1 MCKLRNRL
9 SGTENASERR
19 SGAAR
24 AASGRRRPDGTGLPR
39 RFARAHTAG
48 IAENG
53 VRNRYNHAFRAPVTC
68 YRANYRLPGAFRR
81 PALSANRKHSMFI
94 QRLSTYARRIAL
106 IALLQFAAI
115 ATASAFPAAA
125 SAPGASG
132 TDASVPA
139 ISLNDAVAQLKQ
151 MQAEQDRIK
160 QQTSTASNSKELD
173 ALGDATQEL
182 STDVAKLQSELVPQR
197 AQVQAQLDVLG
208 PAPAEGAAPETP
220 AVAKQR
226 ATLTARK
233 TQLDAALK
241 QAADQK
247 TNLAN
252 LTEQFAKLHR
262 GLLKNQLAFRS
273 GGIFSAQFWLPLFHL
288 PPDDVQRLED
298 FNDELRDMLRSS
310 WVPGQRPITA
320 LLLIASFAMW
330 LGGRRLIE
338 RGLAWICLN
347 RLPPTRLR
355 RSALALS
362 TALSTFLATAFAVQI
377 LYLAVARHYELT
389 PALTDLWDQFAK
401 LAATCALIAGLGRAL
416 LCTKHP
422 SWRLPALADPV
433 ALAMKPFP
441 GILAA
446 LLLMSGTLE
455 SINRIVD
462 TSLSV
467 TLFGRGIVSL
477 VVALTVGASLLRS
490 NRARSVLAA
499 AGEAPEQRST
509 LAGLIHAGVTLAIVV
524 SLIALL
530 IGYVTV
536 ARFITYELVW
546 FEIVLCATYI
556 LIQLTRDASESLFSA
571 SLSTGQQIKNL
582 FALEDRHLDQAR
594 TVLSG
599 FGTSLLML
607 IAAIAL
613 LTGGFGTT
621 PGDLLD
627 SAVAMIGSQ
636 RLQSLN
642 IMPDRI
648 LNAVIGF
655 AIGFYLLRSLRRWL
669 DGEFMPA
676 LGMDTGMRVSL
687 ITLFT
692 NVGYVLLVLMTLG
705 LLGVRW
711 NNLAWIVSAL
721 SVGIGFGLQEI
732 VKNFVS
738 GLILLTER
746 PVKVGD
752 MISIAGVEGDIRRI
766 NVRATEIQLSDR
778 STVIVPNS
786 QLISQ
791 NLRNVTM
798 GNSTQGVA
806 TLVLTF
812 PLNTDPEQVRDL
824 LLDAYRTHEAI
835 LEKPAP
841 SVTFSQLAPDGITLS
856 VTGYVS
862 SPRIASSTKSDLL
875 FEILKQLRA
884 AGITLSS
891 PQMLVVQNMPAVEK

>member
-1 MCKLRNRL
+1 M
-9 SGTENASERR
+9 S
-19 SGAAR
+19 
-24 AASGRRRPDGTGLPR
+24 
-39 RFARAHTAG
+39 
-48 IAENG
+48 
-53 VRNRYNHAFRAPVTC
+53 
-68 YRANYRLPGAFRR
+68 
-81 PALSANRKHSMFI
+81 I

-106 IALLQFAAI
+106 FALLQFAAI
-115 ATASAFPAAA
+115 ATASAFPTAA

-132 TDASVPA
+132 VGAPVPA
-139 ISLNDAVAQLKQ
+139 ISLGEAVAQLKQ
-151 MQAEQDRIK
+151 MQVQQDRIK
-160 QQTSTASNSKELD
+160 QQTSNATNSKELD
-173 ALGDATQEL
+173 ELAEATQEL
-182 STDVAKLQSELVPQR
+182 SADVDKLQSQLAPQR
-197 AQVQAQLDVLG
+197 TQVQAQLDVLG
-208 PAPAEGAAPETP
+208 PPPAPGASPETP
-220 AVAKQR
+220 AVEQQR
-226 ATLTARK
+226 ATLNARK
-233 TQLDAALK
+233 AQIDAALK

-252 LTEQFAKLHR
+252 LNDQFSKLHR
-262 GLLKNQLAFRS
+262 SLLKNQLAFRS
-273 GGIFSAQFWLPLFHL
+273 GSIFGAQFWMPLFHL
-288 PPDDVQRLED
+288 SPDDVQRLDD

-310 WVPGQRPITA
+310 WTPGQRA
-320 LLLIASFAMW
+320 LTTLLMIAAFAVW
-330 LGGRRLIE
+330 LGGRRIVE
-338 RGLAWICLN
+338 RGLAWFCLN

-355 RSALALS
+355 RSALALATAFS
-362 TALSTFLATAFAVQI
+362 TLLATAVAVQI
-377 LYLAVARHYELT
+377 LYLALARHAELT
-389 PALTDLWDQFAK
+389 SSMTDLWDQFAK
-401 LAATCALIAGLGRAL
+401 LAVTCALIAGLGRAL

-441 GILAA
+441 GVLAA

-477 VVALTVGASLLRS
+477 VVTLTVGASILRA
-490 NRARSVLAA
+490 NRVRSALAA
-499 AGEAPEQRST
+499 SGESPEDRST

-524 SLIALL
+524 SLGALL
-530 IGYVTV
+530 IGYITV

-546 FEIVLCATYI
+546 FEIVLCSVYI
-556 LIQLTRDASESLFSA
+556 MTQLTRDASESLFSA
-571 SLSTGQQIKNL
+571 NLSTGKQIKHL
-582 FALEDRHLDQAR
+582 FALDDRHLDQAH
-594 TVLSG
+594 TVVSG
-599 FGTSLLML
+599 LGTSLLML
-607 IAAIAL
+607 VAAIAL

-621 PGDLLD
+621 PSDLLD
-627 SAVAMIGSQ
+627 SALAMIGGQ

-648 LNAVIGF
+648 MNAVIGF
-655 AIGFYLLRSLRRWL
+655 AIGFYLLRSVRRWL

-676 LGMDTGMRVSL
+676 LGMDAGMRVSL

-711 NNLAWIVSAL
+711 SNLAWIVSAL

-752 MISIAGVEGDIRRI
+752 MVSIAGVEGDIRRI

-791 NLRNVTM
+791 NVRNVTM

-806 TLVLTF
+806 TLMLTF

-824 LLDAYRTHEAI
+824 LLDAYREHPAI

-856 VTGYVS
+856 VTGYVA

-884 AGITLSS
+884 AQITLST
-891 PQMLVVQNMPAVEK
+891 PQMLVVQNMPASDGATRHE

>member
-1 MCKLRNRL
+1 M
-9 SGTENASERR
+9 S
-19 SGAAR
+19 
-24 AASGRRRPDGTGLPR
+24 
-39 RFARAHTAG
+39 
-48 IAENG
+48 
-53 VRNRYNHAFRAPVTC
+53 
-68 YRANYRLPGAFRR
+68 
-81 PALSANRKHSMFI
+81 I

-125 SAPGASG
+125 SAPVASG
-132 TDASVPA
+132 VGAAAPA
-139 ISLNDAVAQLKQ
+139 ISLPDAIAQLKQ
-151 MQAEQDRIK
+151 MQAELDRIK

-173 ALGDATQEL
+173 ALDDSAQEL
-182 STDVAKLQSELVPQR
+182 STDVAKLQSDLTPQR

-208 PAPAEGAAPETP
+208 PAPAEGAAPEAP

-226 ATLTARK
+226 AALDARK
-233 TQLDAALK
+233 TQIDAALK

-247 TNLAN
+247 TSLTN

-262 GLLKNQLAFRS
+262 SLLKNQLAFRS
-273 GGIFSAQFWLPLFHL
+273 GSIFSAQFWLPLFHL
-288 PPDDVQRLED
+288 SPDDRQRLED
-298 FNDELRDMLRSS
+298 FDDELFDMLRSS
-310 WVPGQRPITA
+310 WAPGQRAITTV
-320 LLLIASFAMW
+320 LLIAAFAAW

-338 RGLAWICLN
+338 RGLAWIALN

-362 TALSTFLATAFAVQI
+362 TALSTFLATAIAIQI

-389 PALTDLWDQFAK
+389 PSLTDLWDQFAK

-422 SWRLPALADPV
+422 TWRLPALADPV

-441 GILAA
+441 SILAG
-446 LLLMSGTLE
+446 LLLVSGTLE

-477 VVALTVGASLLRS
+477 VVALTVGASLLRA
-490 NRARSVLAA
+490 NRARSALAA

-509 LAGLIHAGVTLAIVV
+509 LAGLIHAGVTLAIVA

-530 IGYVTV
+530 IGYITV

-556 LIQLTRDASESLFSA
+556 LIQLTRDASESLFSS
-571 SLSTGQQIKNL
+571 SLSTGQQIKHL

-613 LTGGFGTT
+613 VTGGFGTT

-752 MISIAGVEGDIRRI
+752 MVSIAGVEGDIRRI

-791 NLRNVTM
+791 NVRNVTM
-798 GNSTQGVA
+798 GNNTQGVA

-824 LLDAYRTHEAI
+824 LLDAYREHPAI
-835 LEKPAP
+835 LDKPAP

-891 PQMLVVQNMPAVEK
+891 PQMLVVQNMPANEGPTPHES

>member
-1 MCKLRNRL
+1 M
-9 SGTENASERR
+9 S
-19 SGAAR
+19 
-24 AASGRRRPDGTGLPR
+24 
-39 RFARAHTAG
+39 
-48 IAENG
+48 
-53 VRNRYNHAFRAPVTC
+53 
-68 YRANYRLPGAFRR
+68 
-81 PALSANRKHSMFI
+81 I

-106 IALLQFAAI
+106 FALLQFAAL
-115 ATASAFPAAA
+115 ATASAFPGAA
-125 SAPGASG
+125 SAPSASG
-132 TDASVPA
+132 VGVSVPT

-151 MQAEQDRIK
+151 MQVQQDRIK
-160 QQTSTASNSKELD
+160 QQTSNATNSKELD
-173 ALGDATQEL
+173 GLGEATQEL
-182 STDVAKLQSELVPQR
+182 SADVEKLQSELAPQR
-197 AQVQAQLDVLG
+197 TQIQAQLDVLG
-208 PAPAEGAAPETP
+208 PPPAPGASPETP
-220 AVAKQR
+220 AVAQQR
-226 ATLTARK
+226 ATLNARK
-233 TQLDAALK
+233 TQIEAALK

-247 TNLAN
+247 ANLAN
-252 LTEQFAKLHR
+252 LNDQFAKLHR
-262 GLLKNQLAFRS
+262 SLLRNQLAFRS
-273 GGIFSAQFWLPLFHL
+273 GSIFGAQFWLPLFHL
-288 PPDDVQRLED
+288 SPDDVQRLED

-310 WVPGQRPITA
+310 WTPGQRAITT
-320 LLLIASFAMW
+320 LLLIAALAVW
-330 LGGRRLIE
+330 LGGRRLVE
-338 RGLAWICLN
+338 RGLAWFCLN

-355 RSALALS
+355 RSALALATAFS
-362 TALSTFLATAFAVQI
+362 TLLATAVAVQV
-377 LYLAVARHYELT
+377 LYLALARHYELT
-389 PALTDLWDQFAK
+389 PSMSDLWDQFAK
-401 LAATCALIAGLGRAL
+401 LAVTCALIAGLGRAL

-433 ALAMKPFP
+433 ALAMRPFP
-441 GILAA
+441 GVLAA

-467 TLFGRGIVSL
+467 TLLGRGIVSL
-477 VVALTVGASLLRS
+477 VVALTVGASILRA
-490 NRARSVLAA
+490 NRVRTALAA
-499 AGEAPEQRST
+499 SGEAPEERST

-524 SLIALL
+524 SLVALL
-530 IGYVTV
+530 IGYITV

-546 FEIVLCATYI
+546 FEIVLCSVYI
-556 LIQLTRDASESLFSA
+556 LTQLTRDASESLFSA
-571 SLSTGQQIKNL
+571 NLSSGKQIKHL
-582 FALEDRHLDQAR
+582 FALDDRHLEQAH
-594 TVLSG
+594 TVVSG
-599 FGTSLLML
+599 LGTSLLML
-607 IAAIAL
+607 VAAIAL
-613 LTGGFGTT
+613 VTGGFGTT
-621 PGDLLD
+621 PSDLLD
-627 SAVAMIGSQ
+627 SAIAMIGGQ

-655 AIGFYLLRSLRRWL
+655 AIGFYLLRSVRRWL
-669 DGEFMPA
+669 DNEFMPA
-676 LGMDTGMRVSL
+676 LGMDAGMRVSL
-687 ITLFT
+687 VTLFT

-711 NNLAWIVSAL
+711 SNLAWIVSAL

-752 MISIAGVEGDIRRI
+752 MVSIAGVEGDIRRI

-791 NLRNVTM
+791 NVRNVTM

-806 TLVLTF
+806 TLMLTF

-824 LLDAYRTHEAI
+824 LLDAYREHPAI
-835 LEKPAP
+835 LDKPAP

-862 SPRIASSTKSDLL
+862 SPRIAASTKSDLL

-884 AGITLSS
+884 AQITLST
-891 PQMLVVQNMPAVEK
+891 PQMLVVQNMPALEK

>member
-1 MCKLRNRL
+1 M
-9 SGTENASERR
+9 S
-19 SGAAR
+19 
-24 AASGRRRPDGTGLPR
+24 
-39 RFARAHTAG
+39 
-48 IAENG
+48 
-53 VRNRYNHAFRAPVTC
+53 
-68 YRANYRLPGAFRR
+68 
-81 PALSANRKHSMFI
+81 I

-106 IALLQFAAI
+106 FALLQFAVI
-115 ATASAFPAAA
+115 ATASAFPTAA

-132 TDASVPA
+132 VGVPVPT
-139 ISLNDAVAQLKQ
+139 ISLGDAVAQLKQ
-151 MQAEQDRIK
+151 MQVQQDRIK
-160 QQTSTASNSKELD
+160 QQTSNATNSKELD
-173 ALGDATQEL
+173 ELGDATQEL
-182 STDVAKLQSELVPQR
+182 SADVDKLQSQLAPQR
-197 AQVQAQLDVLG
+197 TQVQAQLDVLG
-208 PAPAEGAAPETP
+208 PPPAPGASPETP
-220 AVAKQR
+220 AVAQQR
-226 ATLTARK
+226 AALNARK
-233 TQLDAALK
+233 AQIDAALK

-252 LTEQFAKLHR
+252 LNDQFSKLHR
-262 GLLKNQLAFRS
+262 SLLKNQLAFRS
-273 GGIFSAQFWLPLFHL
+273 GSIFGAQFWLPLFHL
-288 PPDDVQRLED
+288 SPDDVQRLDD

-310 WVPGQRPITA
+310 WTPGQRA
-320 LLLIASFAMW
+320 LTTLLVIAALAAW
-330 LGGRRLIE
+330 LGGRRIVE
-338 RGLAWICLN
+338 RGLAWFCLN

-355 RSALALS
+355 RSALALATAFS
-362 TALSTFLATAFAVQI
+362 TLLATAVAVQI
-377 LYLAVARHYELT
+377 LYLALARHAELT
-389 PALTDLWDQFAK
+389 SSMTDLWDQFAK
-401 LAATCALIAGLGRAL
+401 LAVTCALIAGLGRAL

-441 GILAA
+441 GVLAA

-477 VVALTVGASLLRS
+477 VVALTVGASILRA
-490 NRARSVLAA
+490 NRVRSALAA
-499 AGEAPEQRST
+499 SGEAPEDRST

-524 SLIALL
+524 SLGALL
-530 IGYVTV
+530 IGYITV

-546 FEIVLCATYI
+546 FEIVLCSVYI
-556 LIQLTRDASESLFSA
+556 MTQLTRDASESLFSA
-571 SLSTGQQIKNL
+571 NLSTGKQIKHL
-582 FALEDRHLDQAR
+582 FALDDRHLDQAH
-594 TVLSG
+594 TVVSG
-599 FGTSLLML
+599 LGTSLLML
-607 IAAIAL
+607 VAAIAL

-621 PGDLLD
+621 PSDLLD
-627 SAVAMIGSQ
+627 SAVAMIGGQ

-648 LNAVIGF
+648 MNAVIGF
-655 AIGFYLLRSLRRWL
+655 AIGFYLLRSVRRWL
-669 DGEFMPA
+669 DSEFMPA
-676 LGMDTGMRVSL
+676 LGMDAGMRVSL

-711 NNLAWIVSAL
+711 SNLAWIVSAL

-752 MISIAGVEGDIRRI
+752 MVSIAGVEGDIRRI

-791 NLRNVTM
+791 NVRNVTM

-806 TLVLTF
+806 TLMLTF

-824 LLDAYRTHEAI
+824 LLDAYREHPAI
-835 LEKPAP
+835 LDKPAP

-856 VTGYVS
+856 VTGYVA
-862 SPRIASSTKSDLL
+862 SPRIASATKSDLL

-884 AGITLSS
+884 SQITLST
-891 PQMLVVQNMPAVEK
+891 PQMLVVQNMPAVDGSTRHE

>member
-1 MCKLRNRL
+1 
-9 SGTENASERR
+9 
-19 SGAAR
+19 
-24 AASGRRRPDGTGLPR
+24 
-39 RFARAHTAG
+39 
-48 IAENG
+48 
-53 VRNRYNHAFRAPVTC
+53 
-68 YRANYRLPGAFRR
+68 
-81 PALSANRKHSMFI
+81 MFI
-94 QRLSTYARRIAL
+94 QRLSTYAARIAL
-106 IALLQFAAI
+106 IALLQCAAV
-115 ATASAFPAAA
+115 ASASAFPAAA

-132 TDASVPA
+132 VGAPVPT
-139 ISLNDAVAQLKQ
+139 ISLTEAVAQLKQ
-151 MQAEQDRIK
+151 MQIQQDRIK
-160 QQTSTASNSKELD
+160 QRTSAATNSKELD

-182 STDVAKLQSELVPQR
+182 SADVEKLQSELVPQR
-197 AQVQAQLDVLG
+197 AQIQAQLDVLG
-208 PAPAEGAAPETP
+208 PPPAPGASPETP
-220 AVAKQR
+220 AVAQQR
-226 ATLTARK
+226 ATLNARK
-233 TQLDAALK
+233 AQIDAALK
-241 QAADQK
+241 QAAEQK

-252 LTEQFAKLHR
+252 LSDQFAKLHR
-262 GLLKNQLAFRS
+262 SLLRNQLAFRS
-273 GGIFSAQFWLPLFHL
+273 GSIFGAQFWLPLFHL
-288 PPDDVQRLED
+288 PPDDVQRLDD
-298 FNDELRDMLRSS
+298 FDSELRDMLRSS
-310 WVPGQRPITA
+310 WTPGQRAITT
-320 LLLIASFAMW
+320 LLLVAALAVW
-330 LGGRRLIE
+330 LAGRRMAE
-338 RGLAWICLN
+338 RGLAWVCLN

-362 TALSTFLATAFAVQI
+362 TAISTLVATAVAVQI
-377 LYLAVARHYELT
+377 LYLALARHYEPT
-389 PALTDLWDQFAK
+389 PAITDLWDQFAK
-401 LAATCALIAGLGRAL
+401 LAVTCALIAGLGRAL

-441 GILAA
+441 GVLAA
-446 LLLMSGTLE
+446 LLLVSGTLE
-455 SINRIVD
+455 SINRIAD

-477 VVALTVGASLLRS
+477 VVALTVGASLLRA
-490 NRARSVLAA
+490 NRVRSAIAA
-499 AGEAPEQRST
+499 AGDAPEQRST

-524 SLIALL
+524 SLLALA
-530 IGYVTV
+530 IGYITV

-546 FEIVLCATYI
+546 FEIVLCSVFI
-556 LIQLTRDASESLFSA
+556 LTQLTRDASESVFSA
-571 SLSTGQQIKNL
+571 NLATGKQIKHL
-582 FALEDRHLDQAR
+582 FALDDRHLEQAH
-594 TVLSG
+594 TVVSG
-599 FGTSLLML
+599 LGTSLLML
-607 IAAIAL
+607 VAAIAL

-621 PGDLLD
+621 PSDLLD
-627 SAVAMIGSQ
+627 SAIAMIGGQ

-655 AIGFYLLRSLRRWL
+655 AIGFYLLRSVRRWL
-669 DGEFMPA
+669 DNEFLPA
-676 LGMDTGMRVSL
+676 LGMDAGMRASL
-687 ITLFT
+687 VTLFA

-705 LLGVRW
+705 LLGVKW
-711 NNLAWIVSAL
+711 SNLAWIVSAL

-806 TLVLTF
+806 TLMLTF

-824 LLDAYRTHEAI
+824 LLDAYREHPAI
-835 LEKPAP
+835 LDKPAP

-862 SPRIASSTKSDLL
+862 SPRIAASTKSDLL
-875 FEILKQLRA
+875 FEILKRLRA
-884 AGITLSS
+884 AQITLSS
-891 PQMLVVQNMPAVEK
+891 PQMLVVQNMPAADG

>member
-1 MCKLRNRL
+1 M
-9 SGTENASERR
+9 
-19 SGAAR
+19 
-24 AASGRRRPDGTGLPR
+24 
-39 RFARAHTAG
+39 
-48 IAENG
+48 
-53 VRNRYNHAFRAPVTC
+53 
-68 YRANYRLPGAFRR
+68 
-81 PALSANRKHSMFI
+81 

-115 ATASAFPAAA
+115 ATASAFPSPA

-132 TDASVPA
+132 VGVPVPA
-139 ISLNDAVAQLKQ
+139 ISLSDALAQLKQ
-151 MQAEQDRIK
+151 MQVQQDRIK
-160 QQTSTASNSKELD
+160 QQTSTATNSKELD
-173 ALGDATQEL
+173 ELGDATQEL
-182 STDVAKLQSELVPQR
+182 SADVDKLQSQLVPQR
-197 AQVQAQLDVLG
+197 TQVQAQLDVLG
-208 PAPAEGAAPETP
+208 PPPAPGASPETP
-220 AVAKQR
+220 AVAQQR
-226 ATLTARK
+226 AALNARK
-233 TQLDAALK
+233 AQIDAALK
-241 QAADQK
+241 QVADQK
-247 TNLAN
+247 TNLSN
-252 LTEQFAKLHR
+252 LNDQFAKLHR
-262 GLLKNQLAFRS
+262 SLLRNQLAFRS
-273 GGIFSAQFWLPLFHL
+273 GSIFGAQFWLPLFHL
-288 PPDDVQRLED
+288 SPDDVRRLED

-310 WVPGQRPITA
+310 WTPGQRAITT
-320 LLLIASFAMW
+320 LLLIAALAAW
-330 LGGRRLIE
+330 LGGRRIVE
-338 RGLAWICLN
+338 RGLAWVCLN

-362 TALSTFLATAFAVQI
+362 TALATLLATAVAVQV
-377 LYLAVARHYELT
+377 LYLALARHYELT
-389 PALTDLWDQFAK
+389 PSMTDLWDQFAK
-401 LAATCALIAGLGRAL
+401 LAVTCALIAGLGRAL

-441 GILAA
+441 GVLAA
-446 LLLMSGTLE
+446 LLLISGTIE

-477 VVALTVGASLLRS
+477 VVALTVGASILRA
-490 NRARSVLAA
+490 NRVRSALAA
-499 AGEAPEQRST
+499 SGEAPEDRST
-509 LAGLIHAGVTLAIVV
+509 LAGLIHAGVTVAIVV
-524 SLIALL
+524 SLVALL
-530 IGYVTV
+530 IGYITV

-546 FEIVLCATYI
+546 FEIVLCSVYI
-556 LIQLTRDASESLFSA
+556 LTQLTRDASESLFSVN
-571 SLSTGQQIKNL
+571 LSTGKQIKHL
-582 FALEDRHLDQAR
+582 FALDDRHLDQAH
-594 TVLSG
+594 TVVSG
-599 FGTSLLML
+599 LGTSLLML
-607 IAAIAL
+607 VAAIAL

-621 PGDLLD
+621 PSDLLD
-627 SAVAMIGSQ
+627 SAVAMVGGQ

-648 LNAVIGF
+648 MNAVIGF
-655 AIGFYLLRSLRRWL
+655 AIGFYLLRSVRRWL

-676 LGMDTGMRVSL
+676 LGMDAGMRVSL

-705 LLGVRW
+705 LLGVKW
-711 NNLAWIVSAL
+711 SNLAWIVSAL

-752 MISIAGVEGDIRRI
+752 MVSIAGVEGDIRRI

-791 NLRNVTM
+791 NVRNVTM

-806 TLVLTF
+806 TLMLTF

-824 LLDAYRTHEAI
+824 LLDAYREHPAI
-835 LEKPAP
+835 LDKPAP

-884 AGITLSS
+884 AKITLST
-891 PQMLVVQNMPAVEK
+891 PQMLVVQNMPSGDGAPRQES

>member
-1 MCKLRNRL
+1 M
-9 SGTENASERR
+9 S
-19 SGAAR
+19 
-24 AASGRRRPDGTGLPR
+24 
-39 RFARAHTAG
+39 
-48 IAENG
+48 
-53 VRNRYNHAFRAPVTC
+53 
-68 YRANYRLPGAFRR
+68 
-81 PALSANRKHSMFI
+81 I

-125 SAPGASG
+125 SAPVASG
-132 TDASVPA
+132 VGAAAPA
-139 ISLNDAVAQLKQ
+139 ISLPDAIAQLKQ
-151 MQAEQDRIK
+151 MQAELDRIK

-173 ALGDATQEL
+173 ALDDSAQEL
-182 STDVAKLQSELVPQR
+182 STDVAKLQSDLTPQR

-208 PAPAEGAAPETP
+208 PAPAEGAAPEAP

-226 ATLTARK
+226 AALDARK
-233 TQLDAALK
+233 TQIDAALK

-247 TNLAN
+247 TSLTN

-262 GLLKNQLAFRS
+262 SLLKNQLAFRS
-273 GGIFSAQFWLPLFHL
+273 GSIFSAQFWLPLFHL
-288 PPDDVQRLED
+288 SPDDRQRLED
-298 FNDELRDMLRSS
+298 FDDELFDMLRSS
-310 WVPGQRPITA
+310 WVPGQRAITTV
-320 LLLIASFAMW
+320 LLIAAFAAW

-338 RGLAWICLN
+338 RGLAWIALN

-362 TALSTFLATAFAVQI
+362 TALSTFLATAIAIQI

-389 PALTDLWDQFAK
+389 PSLTDLWDQFAK

-441 GILAA
+441 SILAG
-446 LLLMSGTLE
+446 LLLVSGTLE

-477 VVALTVGASLLRS
+477 VVALTVGASLLRA
-490 NRARSVLAA
+490 NRARSALAA

-509 LAGLIHAGVTLAIVV
+509 LAGLIHAGVTLAIVA

-530 IGYVTV
+530 IGYITV

-556 LIQLTRDASESLFSA
+556 LIQLTRDASESLFSS
-571 SLSTGQQIKNL
+571 SLSTGQQIKHL

-613 LTGGFGTT
+613 VTGGFGTT

-752 MISIAGVEGDIRRI
+752 MVSIAGVEGDIRRI

-791 NLRNVTM
+791 NVRNVTM

-824 LLDAYRTHEAI
+824 LLDAYREHPAI
-835 LEKPAP
+835 LDKPAP
-841 SVTFSQLAPDGITLS
+841 SVTFSQLAPDGITLN

-891 PQMLVVQNMPAVEK
+891 PQMLVVQNMPANDGPTPHES

>member
-1 MCKLRNRL
+1 M
-9 SGTENASERR
+9 S
-19 SGAAR
+19 
-24 AASGRRRPDGTGLPR
+24 
-39 RFARAHTAG
+39 
-48 IAENG
+48 
-53 VRNRYNHAFRAPVTC
+53 
-68 YRANYRLPGAFRR
+68 
-81 PALSANRKHSMFI
+81 I
-94 QRLSTYARRIAL
+94 QRLSTYVRRIAL
-106 IALLQFAAI
+106 FALLQFAAL

-125 SAPGASG
+125 SAPTASG
-132 TDASVPA
+132 VGVPVPT
-139 ISLNDAVAQLKQ
+139 ISLSDAVARLKQ
-151 MQAEQDRIK
+151 TQVQQDRIK
-160 QQTSTASNSKELD
+160 QQTSNATNSKELD
-173 ALGDATQEL
+173 ELGDATQEL
-182 STDVAKLQSELVPQR
+182 SADVEKLHGQLAPQR
-197 AQVQAQLDVLG
+197 TQVQAQLDVLG
-208 PAPAEGAAPETP
+208 PPPAPGASPETP
-220 AVAKQR
+220 AVAQQR
-226 ATLTARK
+226 ATLNARK
-233 TQLDAALK
+233 TQIEAALK

-247 TNLAN
+247 ANLAN
-252 LTEQFAKLHR
+252 LNDQFAKLHR
-262 GLLKNQLAFRS
+262 SLLKNQLAFRS
-273 GGIFSAQFWLPLFHL
+273 GSIFAAQFWLPLFHL
-288 PPDDVQRLED
+288 SPDDVQRLED

-310 WVPGQRPITA
+310 WTPGQRAVTT
-320 LLLIASFAMW
+320 LLLIAAVAAW
-330 LGGRRLIE
+330 LGGRRVVE
-338 RGLAWICLN
+338 RGLAWFCLN

-355 RSALALS
+355 RSALALATAFS
-362 TALSTFLATAFAVQI
+362 TLLATAVAVQI
-377 LYLAVARHYELT
+377 LYLALARHYELT
-389 PALTDLWDQFAK
+389 PSMSDLWDQFAK
-401 LAATCALIAGLGRAL
+401 LAVTCALIAGLGRAL

-433 ALAMKPFP
+433 ALAMRPFP
-441 GILAA
+441 GVLAA

-477 VVALTVGASLLRS
+477 VVTLTVGASLLRA
-490 NRARSVLAA
+490 NRERAALAA
-499 AGEAPEQRST
+499 AGESPEQRST

-524 SLIALL
+524 SLVALL
-530 IGYVTV
+530 IGYITV

-546 FEIVLCATYI
+546 FEIVLCGVYI
-556 LIQLTRDASESLFSA
+556 LTQLTRDASESLFSA
-571 SLSTGQQIKNL
+571 NLSTGKQIKHL
-582 FALEDRHLDQAR
+582 FALDDRHLEQAH
-594 TVLSG
+594 TVVSG
-599 FGTSLLML
+599 LGTSLLML
-607 IAAIAL
+607 VAAIAL

-621 PGDLLD
+621 PSDLLD
-627 SAVAMIGSQ
+627 SAVAMIGGQ

-648 LNAVIGF
+648 LNAGIGLT
-655 AIGFYLLRSLRRWL
+655 IGFYLLRSVRRWL
-669 DGEFMPA
+669 DSEFMPA

-711 NNLAWIVSAL
+711 SNLAWIVSAL

-752 MISIAGVEGDIRRI
+752 MVSIAGVEGDIRRI

-791 NLRNVTM
+791 NVRNVTM

-806 TLVLTF
+806 TLMLTF

-824 LLDAYRTHEAI
+824 LLDAYCEHPAI
-835 LEKPAP
+835 LDKPAP

-856 VTGYVS
+856 VTGYVA

-884 AGITLSS
+884 AKITLST
-891 PQMLVVQNMPAVEK
+891 PQMLVVQNMPASDGSARHEP

>member
-1 MCKLRNRL
+1 M
-9 SGTENASERR
+9 S
-19 SGAAR
+19 
-24 AASGRRRPDGTGLPR
+24 
-39 RFARAHTAG
+39 
-48 IAENG
+48 
-53 VRNRYNHAFRAPVTC
+53 
-68 YRANYRLPGAFRR
+68 
-81 PALSANRKHSMFI
+81 I

-106 IALLQFAAI
+106 FALLQFAAI
-115 ATASAFPAAA
+115 ATASAFPTAA

-132 TDASVPA
+132 VGAPVPA
-139 ISLNDAVAQLKQ
+139 ISLGDAVAQLKQ
-151 MQAEQDRIK
+151 MQVQQDRIK
-160 QQTSTASNSKELD
+160 QQTSNATNSKELD
-173 ALGDATQEL
+173 ELAEATQEL
-182 STDVAKLQSELVPQR
+182 SADVDKLQSQLAPQR
-197 AQVQAQLDVLG
+197 TQVQAQLDVLG
-208 PAPAEGAAPETP
+208 PPPAPGASPETP
-220 AVAKQR
+220 AVEQQR
-226 ATLTARK
+226 ATLNARK
-233 TQLDAALK
+233 AQIDAALK

-252 LTEQFAKLHR
+252 LNDQFSKLHR
-262 GLLKNQLAFRS
+262 SLLKNQLAFRS
-273 GGIFSAQFWLPLFHL
+273 GSIFGAQFWMPLFHL
-288 PPDDVQRLED
+288 SPDDVQRLDD

-310 WVPGQRPITA
+310 WTPGQRA
-320 LLLIASFAMW
+320 LTTLLMIAAFAVW
-330 LGGRRLIE
+330 LGGRRIVE
-338 RGLAWICLN
+338 RGLAWFCLN

-355 RSALALS
+355 RSALALATAFS
-362 TALSTFLATAFAVQI
+362 TLLATAVAVQI
-377 LYLAVARHYELT
+377 LYLALARHAELT
-389 PALTDLWDQFAK
+389 SSMTDLWDQFAK
-401 LAATCALIAGLGRAL
+401 LAVTCALIAGLGRAL

-441 GILAA
+441 GVLAA

-477 VVALTVGASLLRS
+477 VVALTVGASILRA
-490 NRARSVLAA
+490 NRVRSALAA
-499 AGEAPEQRST
+499 SGESPEDRST

-524 SLIALL
+524 SLGALL
-530 IGYVTV
+530 IGYITV

-546 FEIVLCATYI
+546 FEIVLCSVYI
-556 LIQLTRDASESLFSA
+556 MTQLTRDASESLFSA
-571 SLSTGQQIKNL
+571 NLSTGKQIKHL
-582 FALEDRHLDQAR
+582 FALDDRHLDQAH
-594 TVLSG
+594 TVVSG
-599 FGTSLLML
+599 LGTSLLML
-607 IAAIAL
+607 VAAIAL

-621 PGDLLD
+621 PSDLLD
-627 SAVAMIGSQ
+627 SALAMIGGQ

-648 LNAVIGF
+648 MNAVIGF
-655 AIGFYLLRSLRRWL
+655 AIGFYLLRSARRWL

-676 LGMDTGMRVSL
+676 LGMDAGMRVSL

-711 NNLAWIVSAL
+711 SNLAWIVSAL

-752 MISIAGVEGDIRRI
+752 MVSIAGVEGDIRRI

-791 NLRNVTM
+791 NVRNVTM

-806 TLVLTF
+806 TLMLTF

-824 LLDAYRTHEAI
+824 LLDAYREHPAI

-856 VTGYVS
+856 VTGYVA

-884 AGITLSS
+884 AQITLST
-891 PQMLVVQNMPAVEK
+891 PQMLVVQNMPASDGATRHE

>member
-1 MCKLRNRL
+1 M
-9 SGTENASERR
+9 S
-19 SGAAR
+19 
-24 AASGRRRPDGTGLPR
+24 
-39 RFARAHTAG
+39 
-48 IAENG
+48 
-53 VRNRYNHAFRAPVTC
+53 
-68 YRANYRLPGAFRR
+68 
-81 PALSANRKHSMFI
+81 I

-106 IALLQFAAI
+106 FALLQFAAL
-115 ATASAFPAAA
+115 ATASAFPGAA
-125 SAPGASG
+125 SAPSASG
-132 TDASVPA
+132 VGVPVPT
-139 ISLNDAVAQLKQ
+139 ISLSDAVAQLKQ
-151 MQAEQDRIK
+151 MQVQQDRIK
-160 QQTSTASNSKELD
+160 QQTSNATNSKELD
-173 ALGDATQEL
+173 GLGEATQEL
-182 STDVAKLQSELVPQR
+182 SADVEKLQSELAPQR
-197 AQVQAQLDVLG
+197 TQIQAQLDVLG
-208 PAPAEGAAPETP
+208 PPPAPGASPETP
-220 AVAKQR
+220 AVAQQR
-226 ATLTARK
+226 ATLNARK
-233 TQLDAALK
+233 MQIEAALK

-247 TNLAN
+247 ANLAN
-252 LTEQFAKLHR
+252 LNDQFAKLHR
-262 GLLKNQLAFRS
+262 SLLRNQLAFRS
-273 GGIFSAQFWLPLFHL
+273 GSIFGAQFWLPLFHL
-288 PPDDVQRLED
+288 SPDDVQRLED

-310 WVPGQRPITA
+310 WTPGQRAITT
-320 LLLIASFAMW
+320 LLLIAALAVW
-330 LGGRRLIE
+330 LGGRRLLE
-338 RGLAWICLN
+338 RGLAWFCLN

-355 RSALALS
+355 RSALALATAFS
-362 TALSTFLATAFAVQI
+362 TLLATAVAVQV
-377 LYLAVARHYELT
+377 LYLALARHYELT
-389 PALTDLWDQFAK
+389 PSMSDLWDQFAK
-401 LAATCALIAGLGRAL
+401 LAVTCALIAGLGRAL

-433 ALAMKPFP
+433 ALAMRPFP
-441 GILAA
+441 GVLAA

-477 VVALTVGASLLRS
+477 VVALTVGASILRA
-490 NRARSVLAA
+490 NRVRTALAA
-499 AGEAPEQRST
+499 SGEAPEERST

-530 IGYVTV
+530 IGYITV

-546 FEIVLCATYI
+546 FEIVLCSVYI
-556 LIQLTRDASESLFSA
+556 LTQLTRDASESLFSA
-571 SLSTGQQIKNL
+571 NLSSGKQIKHL
-582 FALEDRHLDQAR
+582 FALDDRHLEQAH
-594 TVLSG
+594 TVVSG
-599 FGTSLLML
+599 LGTSLLML
-607 IAAIAL
+607 VAAIAL
-613 LTGGFGTT
+613 VTGGFGTT
-621 PGDLLD
+621 PSDLLD
-627 SAVAMIGSQ
+627 SAIAMIGGQ

-655 AIGFYLLRSLRRWL
+655 AIGFYLLRSVRRWL
-669 DGEFMPA
+669 DNEFMPA
-676 LGMDTGMRVSL
+676 LGMDAGMRVSL
-687 ITLFT
+687 VTLFT

-711 NNLAWIVSAL
+711 SNLAWIVSAL

-752 MISIAGVEGDIRRI
+752 MVSIAGVEGDIRRI

-791 NLRNVTM
+791 NVRNVTM

-806 TLVLTF
+806 TLMLTF

-824 LLDAYRTHEAI
+824 LLDAYREHPAI
-835 LEKPAP
+835 LDKPAP

-856 VTGYVS
+856 VTGYVA
-862 SPRIASSTKSDLL
+862 SPRIAASTKSDLL

-884 AGITLSS
+884 AQITLST
-891 PQMLVVQNMPAVEK
+891 PQMLVVQNMPALEGATRQEPEPEANIRAHTGRSA

>member
-1 MCKLRNRL
+1 M
-9 SGTENASERR
+9 S
-19 SGAAR
+19 
-24 AASGRRRPDGTGLPR
+24 
-39 RFARAHTAG
+39 
-48 IAENG
+48 
-53 VRNRYNHAFRAPVTC
+53 
-68 YRANYRLPGAFRR
+68 
-81 PALSANRKHSMFI
+81 I

-106 IALLQFAAI
+106 FALLQFAAI
-115 ATASAFPAAA
+115 AAASAFPTAA

-132 TDASVPA
+132 VGVPVPT
-139 ISLNDAVAQLKQ
+139 ISLGDAVAQLKQ
-151 MQAEQDRIK
+151 MQVQQDRIK
-160 QQTSTASNSKELD
+160 QQTSNATNSKELD
-173 ALGDATQEL
+173 ELGDATQEL
-182 STDVAKLQSELVPQR
+182 SADVDKLQSQLAPQR
-197 AQVQAQLDVLG
+197 TQVQAQLDVLG
-208 PAPAEGAAPETP
+208 PPPAPGASPETP
-220 AVAKQR
+220 AVAQQR
-226 ATLTARK
+226 ATLNARK
-233 TQLDAALK
+233 AQIDAALK

-252 LTEQFAKLHR
+252 LNDQFSKLHR
-262 GLLKNQLAFRS
+262 SLLKNQLAFRS
-273 GGIFSAQFWLPLFHL
+273 GSIFGAQFWLPLFHL
-288 PPDDVQRLED
+288 SPDDVQRLDD

-310 WVPGQRPITA
+310 WTPGQRA
-320 LLLIASFAMW
+320 LTTLLVIAALAAW
-330 LGGRRLIE
+330 LGGRRIVE
-338 RGLAWICLN
+338 RGLAWFCLN

-355 RSALALS
+355 RSALALATAFS
-362 TALSTFLATAFAVQI
+362 TLLATAVAVQI
-377 LYLAVARHYELT
+377 LYLALARHAELT
-389 PALTDLWDQFAK
+389 SSMTDLWDQFAK
-401 LAATCALIAGLGRAL
+401 LAVTCALIAGLGRAL

-433 ALAMKPFP
+433 ALAMRPFP
-441 GILAA
+441 GVLAA

-477 VVALTVGASLLRS
+477 VVALTVGASILRA
-490 NRARSVLAA
+490 NRVRSALAA
-499 AGEAPEQRST
+499 SGEAPEDRST

-524 SLIALL
+524 SLGALL
-530 IGYVTV
+530 IGYITV

-546 FEIVLCATYI
+546 FEIVLCSVYI
-556 LIQLTRDASESLFSA
+556 MTQLTRDASESLFSA
-571 SLSTGQQIKNL
+571 NLSTGKQIKHL
-582 FALEDRHLDQAR
+582 FALDDRHLDQAH
-594 TVLSG
+594 TVVSG
-599 FGTSLLML
+599 LGTSLLML
-607 IAAIAL
+607 VAAIAL

-621 PGDLLD
+621 PSDLLD
-627 SAVAMIGSQ
+627 SAVAMIGGQ

-648 LNAVIGF
+648 MNAVIGF
-655 AIGFYLLRSLRRWL
+655 AIGFYLLRSVRRWL
-669 DGEFMPA
+669 DSEFMPA
-676 LGMDTGMRVSL
+676 LGMDAGMRVSL

-705 LLGVRW
+705 LLGVKW
-711 NNLAWIVSAL
+711 SNLAWIVSAL

-752 MISIAGVEGDIRRI
+752 MVSIAGVEGDIRRI

-791 NLRNVTM
+791 NVRNVTM

-806 TLVLTF
+806 TLMLTF

-824 LLDAYRTHEAI
+824 LLDAYREHPAI
-835 LEKPAP
+835 LDKPAP

-856 VTGYVS
+856 VTGYVA
-862 SPRIASSTKSDLL
+862 SPRIASTTKSDLL

-884 AGITLSS
+884 SQITLST
-891 PQMLVVQNMPAVEK
+891 PQMLVVQNMPAVDGSTRHE

>member
-1 MCKLRNRL
+1 M
-9 SGTENASERR
+9 S
-19 SGAAR
+19 
-24 AASGRRRPDGTGLPR
+24 
-39 RFARAHTAG
+39 
-48 IAENG
+48 
-53 VRNRYNHAFRAPVTC
+53 
-68 YRANYRLPGAFRR
+68 
-81 PALSANRKHSMFI
+81 I

-106 IALLQFAAI
+106 FALLQFAAI
-115 ATASAFPAAA
+115 ATASAFPTAA

-132 TDASVPA
+132 VGAPVPA
-139 ISLNDAVAQLKQ
+139 ISLGEAVAQLKQ
-151 MQAEQDRIK
+151 MQVQQDRIK
-160 QQTSTASNSKELD
+160 QQTSNATNSKELD
-173 ALGDATQEL
+173 ELAEATQEL
-182 STDVAKLQSELVPQR
+182 SADVDKLQSQLAPQR
-197 AQVQAQLDVLG
+197 TQVQAQLDVLG
-208 PAPAEGAAPETP
+208 PPPAPGASPETP
-220 AVAKQR
+220 AVEQQR
-226 ATLTARK
+226 ATLNARK
-233 TQLDAALK
+233 AQIDAALK

-252 LTEQFAKLHR
+252 LNDQFSKLHR
-262 GLLKNQLAFRS
+262 SLLKNQLAFRS
-273 GGIFSAQFWLPLFHL
+273 GSIFGAQFWMPLFHL
-288 PPDDVQRLED
+288 SPDDVQRLDD

-310 WVPGQRPITA
+310 WTPGQRA
-320 LLLIASFAMW
+320 LTTLLMIAAFAVW
-330 LGGRRLIE
+330 LGGRRIVE
-338 RGLAWICLN
+338 RGLAWFCLN

-355 RSALALS
+355 RSALALATAFS
-362 TALSTFLATAFAVQI
+362 TLLATAVAVQI
-377 LYLAVARHYELT
+377 LYLALARHAELT
-389 PALTDLWDQFAK
+389 SSMTDLWDQFAK
-401 LAATCALIAGLGRAL
+401 LAVTCALIAGLGRAL

-441 GILAA
+441 GVLAA

-477 VVALTVGASLLRS
+477 VVALTVGASILRA
-490 NRARSVLAA
+490 NRVRSALAA
-499 AGEAPEQRST
+499 SGESPEDRST

-524 SLIALL
+524 SLGALL
-530 IGYVTV
+530 IGYITV

-546 FEIVLCATYI
+546 FEIVLCSVYI
-556 LIQLTRDASESLFSA
+556 MTQLTRDASESLFSA
-571 SLSTGQQIKNL
+571 NLSTGKQIKHL
-582 FALEDRHLDQAR
+582 FALDDRHLDQAH
-594 TVLSG
+594 TVVSG
-599 FGTSLLML
+599 LGTSLLML
-607 IAAIAL
+607 VAAIAL

-621 PGDLLD
+621 PSDLLD
-627 SAVAMIGSQ
+627 SALAMIGGQ

-648 LNAVIGF
+648 MNAVIGF
-655 AIGFYLLRSLRRWL
+655 AIGFYLLRSVRRWL

-676 LGMDTGMRVSL
+676 LGMDAGMRVSL

-711 NNLAWIVSAL
+711 SNLAWIVSAL

-752 MISIAGVEGDIRRI
+752 MVSIAGVEGDIRRI

-791 NLRNVTM
+791 NVRNVTM

-806 TLVLTF
+806 TLMLTF

-824 LLDAYRTHEAI
+824 LLDAYREHPAI

-856 VTGYVS
+856 VTGYVA
-862 SPRIASSTKSDLL
+862 SPRIASSTKGDLL

-884 AGITLSS
+884 AQITLST
-891 PQMLVVQNMPAVEK
+891 PQMLVVQNMPASDGATRHE

>member
-1 MCKLRNRL
+1 M
-9 SGTENASERR
+9 S
-19 SGAAR
+19 
-24 AASGRRRPDGTGLPR
+24 
-39 RFARAHTAG
+39 
-48 IAENG
+48 
-53 VRNRYNHAFRAPVTC
+53 
-68 YRANYRLPGAFRR
+68 
-81 PALSANRKHSMFI
+81 I

-106 IALLQFAAI
+106 FALLQFAAI
-115 ATASAFPAAA
+115 ATASAFPTAA

-132 TDASVPA
+132 VGVPVPT
-139 ISLNDAVAQLKQ
+139 ISLSDAVAQLKQ
-151 MQAEQDRIK
+151 MQVQQDRIK
-160 QQTSTASNSKELD
+160 QQTSNATNSKELD
-173 ALGDATQEL
+173 ELGDATQEL
-182 STDVAKLQSELVPQR
+182 SADVDKLQSQLAPQR
-197 AQVQAQLDVLG
+197 TQVQAQLDVLG
-208 PAPAEGAAPETP
+208 PPPAPGASPETP
-220 AVAKQR
+220 AVEQQR
-226 ATLTARK
+226 ATLNARK
-233 TQLDAALK
+233 AQIDAALK

-252 LTEQFAKLHR
+252 LNDQFSKLHR
-262 GLLKNQLAFRS
+262 SLLKNQLAFRS
-273 GGIFSAQFWLPLFHL
+273 GSIFGAQFWLPLFHL
-288 PPDDVQRLED
+288 SPDDVQRLDD

-310 WVPGQRPITA
+310 WTPGQRA
-320 LLLIASFAMW
+320 LTTLLMIAALAVW
-330 LGGRRLIE
+330 LGGRRIVE
-338 RGLAWICLN
+338 RGLAWFCLN

-355 RSALALS
+355 RSALALATAFS
-362 TALSTFLATAFAVQI
+362 TLLATAVAVQI
-377 LYLAVARHYELT
+377 LYLALARHSELT
-389 PALTDLWDQFAK
+389 SSMTDLWDQFAK
-401 LAATCALIAGLGRAL
+401 LAVTCALIAGLGRAL

-441 GILAA
+441 GVLAA

-477 VVALTVGASLLRS
+477 VVALTVGASILRA
-490 NRARSVLAA
+490 NRVRSALAA
-499 AGEAPEQRST
+499 SGEAPEDRST

-524 SLIALL
+524 SLGALL
-530 IGYVTV
+530 IGYITV

-546 FEIVLCATYI
+546 FEIVLCSVYI
-556 LIQLTRDASESLFSA
+556 MTQLTRDASESLFSA
-571 SLSTGQQIKNL
+571 NLSTGRQIKHL
-582 FALEDRHLDQAR
+582 FALDDRHLDQAH
-594 TVLSG
+594 TVVSG
-599 FGTSLLML
+599 LGTSLLML
-607 IAAIAL
+607 VAAIAL

-621 PGDLLD
+621 PSDLLD
-627 SAVAMIGSQ
+627 SAVAMIGGQ

-648 LNAVIGF
+648 MNAVIGF
-655 AIGFYLLRSLRRWL
+655 AIGFYLLRSVRRWL
-669 DGEFMPA
+669 DSEFMPA
-676 LGMDTGMRVSL
+676 LGMDAGMRVSL

-692 NVGYVLLVLMTLG
+692 NVGYVLLVLMALG

-711 NNLAWIVSAL
+711 SNLAWIVSAL

-752 MISIAGVEGDIRRI
+752 MVSIAGVEGDIRRI

-791 NLRNVTM
+791 NVRNVTM

-806 TLVLTF
+806 TLMLTF

-824 LLDAYRTHEAI
+824 LLDAYREHPAI
-835 LEKPAP
+835 LDKPAP

-856 VTGYVS
+856 VTGYVA
-862 SPRIASSTKSDLL
+862 SPRIASATKSDLL
-875 FEILKQLRA
+875 FEILKQLRTSQ
-884 AGITLSS
+884 ITLST
-891 PQMLVVQNMPAVEK
+891 PQMLVVQNMPAIDGSAPHK

>member
-1 MCKLRNRL
+1 
-9 SGTENASERR
+9 
-19 SGAAR
+19 
-24 AASGRRRPDGTGLPR
+24 
-39 RFARAHTAG
+39 
-48 IAENG
+48 
-53 VRNRYNHAFRAPVTC
+53 
-68 YRANYRLPGAFRR
+68 
-81 PALSANRKHSMFI
+81 MFI

-106 IALLQFAAI
+106 FALLQFAAI
-115 ATASAFPAAA
+115 ATASAFPTAA

-132 TDASVPA
+132 VGVPVPT
-139 ISLNDAVAQLKQ
+139 ISLNDAVARLKQ
-151 MQAEQDRIK
+151 MQVQQDRIK
-160 QQTSTASNSKELD
+160 QQTSNATNSKELD
-173 ALGDATQEL
+173 ELGDATQEL
-182 STDVAKLQSELVPQR
+182 SADVDKLQSQLAPQR
-197 AQVQAQLDVLG
+197 TQVQAQLDVLG
-208 PAPAEGAAPETP
+208 PPPAPGASPETP
-220 AVAKQR
+220 AVEQQR
-226 ATLTARK
+226 ETLNARK
-233 TQLDAALK
+233 AQIDAALK

-252 LTEQFAKLHR
+252 LNDQFAKLHR
-262 GLLKNQLAFRS
+262 SLLKNQLAFRS
-273 GGIFSAQFWLPLFHL
+273 GSIFGAQFWLPLFHL
-288 PPDDVQRLED
+288 SPDDVQRLED

-310 WVPGQRPITA
+310 WTPGQRAITT
-320 LLLIASFAMW
+320 LLLIAALAAW
-330 LGGRRLIE
+330 LGGRRVVE
-338 RGLAWICLN
+338 RGLAWFCLN

-355 RSALALS
+355 RSALALATAFS
-362 TALSTFLATAFAVQI
+362 TLLATAVAVQI
-377 LYLAVARHYELT
+377 LYLALARHSELT
-389 PALTDLWDQFAK
+389 SSMTDLWDQFAK
-401 LAATCALIAGLGRAL
+401 LAVTCALIAGLGRAL

-441 GILAA
+441 GVLAA

-477 VVALTVGASLLRS
+477 VVALTVGASILHA
-490 NRARSVLAA
+490 NRVRTALAA
-499 AGEAPEQRST
+499 SGEAPEQRST

-524 SLIALL
+524 SLVALL
-530 IGYVTV
+530 IGYITV

-546 FEIVLCATYI
+546 FEIVVCSVYI
-556 LIQLTRDASESLFSA
+556 LTQLTRDASESLFSA
-571 SLSTGQQIKNL
+571 NLSTGKQIKHL
-582 FALEDRHLDQAR
+582 FALDDRHLDQAH
-594 TVLSG
+594 TVVSG
-599 FGTSLLML
+599 LGTSLLML

-621 PGDLLD
+621 PSDLLD
-627 SAVAMIGSQ
+627 SAVAMIGGQ

-655 AIGFYLLRSLRRWL
+655 AIGFYLLRSVRRWL

-676 LGMDTGMRVSL
+676 LGMDAGMRVSL

-711 NNLAWIVSAL
+711 SNLAWIVSAL

-752 MISIAGVEGDIRRI
+752 MVSIAGVEGDIRRI

-806 TLVLTF
+806 TLMLTF

-824 LLDAYRTHEAI
+824 LLDAYREHPAI
-835 LEKPAP
+835 LDKPAP

-856 VTGYVS
+856 VTGYVA

-884 AGITLSS
+884 AQITLST
-891 PQMLVVQNMPAVEK
+891 PQMLVVQNMPASDASAPHE

>member
-1 MCKLRNRL
+1 
-9 SGTENASERR
+9 
-19 SGAAR
+19 
-24 AASGRRRPDGTGLPR
+24 
-39 RFARAHTAG
+39 
-48 IAENG
+48 
-53 VRNRYNHAFRAPVTC
+53 
-68 YRANYRLPGAFRR
+68 
-81 PALSANRKHSMFI
+81 
-94 QRLSTYARRIAL
+94 
-106 IALLQFAAI
+106 
-115 ATASAFPAAA
+115 
-125 SAPGASG
+125 
-132 TDASVPA
+132 
-139 ISLNDAVAQLKQ
+139 
-151 MQAEQDRIK
+151 
-160 QQTSTASNSKELD
+160 
-173 ALGDATQEL
+173 
-182 STDVAKLQSELVPQR
+182 
-197 AQVQAQLDVLG
+197 
-208 PAPAEGAAPETP
+208 
-220 AVAKQR
+220 
-226 ATLTARK
+226 
-233 TQLDAALK
+233 
-241 QAADQK
+241 
-247 TNLAN
+247 
-252 LTEQFAKLHR
+252 
-262 GLLKNQLAFRS
+262 
-273 GGIFSAQFWLPLFHL
+273 
-288 PPDDVQRLED
+288 
-298 FNDELRDMLRSS
+298 
-310 WVPGQRPITA
+310 
-320 LLLIASFAMW
+320 
-330 LGGRRLIE
+330 
-338 RGLAWICLN
+338 
-347 RLPPTRLR
+347 
-355 RSALALS
+355 
-362 TALSTFLATAFAVQI
+362 
-377 LYLAVARHYELT
+377 
-389 PALTDLWDQFAK
+389 
-401 LAATCALIAGLGRAL
+401 
-416 LCTKHP
+416 
-422 SWRLPALADPV
+422 
-433 ALAMKPFP
+433 MKPFP
-441 GILAA
+441 AILAA
-446 LLLMSGTLE
+446 LLLVSGTLE

-477 VVALTVGASLLRS
+477 VVALTVGASLLRA
-490 NRARSVLAA
+490 NRARAALAA

-509 LAGLIHAGVTLAIVV
+509 LAGLIHAGVTLAIVA

-530 IGYVTV
+530 IGYITV

-556 LIQLTRDASESLFSA
+556 LIQLTRDASESLFSS
-571 SLSTGQQIKNL
+571 SLSTGQQIKHL

-613 LTGGFGTT
+613 VTGGFGTT

-648 LNAVIGF
+648 MNAVIGF

-752 MISIAGVEGDIRRI
+752 MVSIAGVEGDIRRI

-791 NLRNVTM
+791 NVRNVTM

-824 LLDAYRTHEAI
+824 LLDAYRAHQAI

-891 PQMLVVQNMPAVEK
+891 PQMLVVQNMPANDGATRHES

>member
-1 MCKLRNRL
+1 M
-9 SGTENASERR
+9 S
-19 SGAAR
+19 
-24 AASGRRRPDGTGLPR
+24 
-39 RFARAHTAG
+39 
-48 IAENG
+48 
-53 VRNRYNHAFRAPVTC
+53 
-68 YRANYRLPGAFRR
+68 
-81 PALSANRKHSMFI
+81 I

-125 SAPGASG
+125 SAPVASG
-132 TDASVPA
+132 VGAAAPA
-139 ISLNDAVAQLKQ
+139 ISLPDAIAQLKQ
-151 MQAEQDRIK
+151 MQAELDRIK

-173 ALGDATQEL
+173 ALDDSAQEL
-182 STDVAKLQSELVPQR
+182 STDVAKLQSDLTPQR

-208 PAPAEGAAPETP
+208 PAPAEGAAPEAP

-226 ATLTARK
+226 AALDARK
-233 TQLDAALK
+233 TQIDAALK

-247 TNLAN
+247 TSLAN

-262 GLLKNQLAFRS
+262 SLLKNQLAFRS
-273 GGIFSAQFWLPLFHL
+273 GSIFSAQFWLPLFHL
-288 PPDDVQRLED
+288 SPDDRQRLED
-298 FNDELRDMLRSS
+298 FDDELFDMLRSS
-310 WVPGQRPITA
+310 WVPGQRAITTV
-320 LLLIASFAMW
+320 LLIAAFAAW

-338 RGLAWICLN
+338 RGLAWIALN

-362 TALSTFLATAFAVQI
+362 TALSTFLATAIAIQI

-389 PALTDLWDQFAK
+389 PSLTDLWDQFAK

-441 GILAA
+441 SILAG
-446 LLLMSGTLE
+446 LLLVSGTLE

-477 VVALTVGASLLRS
+477 VVALTVGASLLRA
-490 NRARSVLAA
+490 NRARSALAA

-509 LAGLIHAGVTLAIVV
+509 LAGLIHAGVTLAIVA

-530 IGYVTV
+530 IGYITV

-556 LIQLTRDASESLFSA
+556 LIQLTRDASESLFSS
-571 SLSTGQQIKNL
+571 SLSTGQQIKHL

-613 LTGGFGTT
+613 VTGGFGTT

-752 MISIAGVEGDIRRI
+752 MVSIAGVEGDIRRI

-791 NLRNVTM
+791 NVRNVTM

-824 LLDAYRTHEAI
+824 LLDAYREHPAI
-835 LEKPAP
+835 LDKPAP

-891 PQMLVVQNMPAVEK
+891 PQMLVVQNMPTEEK

>member
-1 MCKLRNRL
+1 M
-9 SGTENASERR
+9 S
-19 SGAAR
+19 
-24 AASGRRRPDGTGLPR
+24 
-39 RFARAHTAG
+39 
-48 IAENG
+48 
-53 VRNRYNHAFRAPVTC
+53 
-68 YRANYRLPGAFRR
+68 
-81 PALSANRKHSMFI
+81 I

-125 SAPGASG
+125 SAPVASG
-132 TDASVPA
+132 VGAAAPA
-139 ISLNDAVAQLKQ
+139 ISLPDAIAQLKQ
-151 MQAEQDRIK
+151 MQAELDRIK

-173 ALGDATQEL
+173 ALDDSAQEL
-182 STDVAKLQSELVPQR
+182 STDVAKLQSDLTPQR

-208 PAPAEGAAPETP
+208 PAPAEGAAPEAP

-226 ATLTARK
+226 AALDARK
-233 TQLDAALK
+233 TQIDAALK

-247 TNLAN
+247 TSLTN

-262 GLLKNQLAFRS
+262 SLLKNQLAFRS
-273 GGIFSAQFWLPLFHL
+273 GSIFSAQFWLPLFHL
-288 PPDDVQRLED
+288 SPDDRQRLED
-298 FNDELRDMLRSS
+298 FDDELFDMLRSS
-310 WVPGQRPITA
+310 WVPGQRAITTV
-320 LLLIASFAMW
+320 LLIAAFAAW

-338 RGLAWICLN
+338 RGLAWIALN

-362 TALSTFLATAFAVQI
+362 TALSTFLATAIAIQI

-389 PALTDLWDQFAK
+389 PSLTDLWDQFAK

-441 GILAA
+441 SILAG
-446 LLLMSGTLE
+446 LLLVSGTLE

-477 VVALTVGASLLRS
+477 VVALTVGASLLRA
-490 NRARSVLAA
+490 NRARSALAA

-509 LAGLIHAGVTLAIVV
+509 LAGLIHAGVTLAIVA

-530 IGYVTV
+530 IGYITV

-556 LIQLTRDASESLFSA
+556 LIQLTRDASESLFSS
-571 SLSTGQQIKNL
+571 SLSTGQQIKHL

-613 LTGGFGTT
+613 VTGGFGTT

-752 MISIAGVEGDIRRI
+752 MVSIAGVEGDIRRI

-791 NLRNVTM
+791 NVRNVTM

-812 PLNTDPEQVRDL
+812 PLNTDPEQARDL
-824 LLDAYRTHEAI
+824 LLDAYREHPAI
-835 LEKPAP
+835 LDKPAP

-891 PQMLVVQNMPAVEK
+891 PQMLVVQNMPANDGPTPHES

>member
-1 MCKLRNRL
+1 M
-9 SGTENASERR
+9 S
-19 SGAAR
+19 
-24 AASGRRRPDGTGLPR
+24 
-39 RFARAHTAG
+39 
-48 IAENG
+48 
-53 VRNRYNHAFRAPVTC
+53 
-68 YRANYRLPGAFRR
+68 
-81 PALSANRKHSMFI
+81 I

-125 SAPGASG
+125 SAPVASG
-132 TDASVPA
+132 VGAAAPA
-139 ISLNDAVAQLKQ
+139 ISLPDAIAQLKQ
-151 MQAEQDRIK
+151 MQAELDRIK

-173 ALGDATQEL
+173 ALDDSAQEL
-182 STDVAKLQSELVPQR
+182 STDVAKLQSDLTPQR

-226 ATLTARK
+226 AALDARK
-233 TQLDAALK
+233 TQIDAALK

-247 TNLAN
+247 TSLTN

-262 GLLKNQLAFRS
+262 SLLKNQLAFRS
-273 GGIFSAQFWLPLFHL
+273 GSIFSAQFWLPLFHL
-288 PPDDVQRLED
+288 SPDDRQRLED
-298 FNDELRDMLRSS
+298 FDDELFDMLRSS
-310 WVPGQRPITA
+310 WVPGQRAITTV
-320 LLLIASFAMW
+320 LLIAAFAAW

-338 RGLAWICLN
+338 RGLAWIALN

-362 TALSTFLATAFAVQI
+362 TALSTFLATAIAIQI

-389 PALTDLWDQFAK
+389 PSLTDLWDQFAK

-441 GILAA
+441 SILAG
-446 LLLMSGTLE
+446 LLLVSGTLE

-477 VVALTVGASLLRS
+477 VVALTVGASLLRA
-490 NRARSVLAA
+490 NRARSALAA

-509 LAGLIHAGVTLAIVV
+509 LAGLIHAGVTLAIVA

-530 IGYVTV
+530 IGYITV

-556 LIQLTRDASESLFSA
+556 LIQLTRDASESLFSS
-571 SLSTGQQIKNL
+571 SLSTGQQIKHL

-613 LTGGFGTT
+613 VTGGFGTT

-752 MISIAGVEGDIRRI
+752 MVSIAGVEGDIRRI

-791 NLRNVTM
+791 NVRNVTM

-824 LLDAYRTHEAI
+824 LLDAYREHPAI
-835 LEKPAP
+835 LDKPAP

-891 PQMLVVQNMPAVEK
+891 PQMLVVQNMPTEEK